1 MVMKREVVGYT
12 TMSEHLIDTQ
22 LTHSPFFFASANQ
35 SMLGCGVAH
44 AFQQAIPFA
53 ELANQAKQLL
63 QQAKRDECDN
73 PLLFGIVPFDPKT
86 PTRFMIPRTLY
97 VSSSPRLNR
106 PAHLTRQVAKLIS
119 SPSGEQ
125 YKQGVSHLLNMF
137 HHSGCLKW
145 CCRAPLKLPP
155 SKRSHYRPCCVIC
168 SRLIITAILLRPAWT
183 NKES

>member
-63 QQAKRDECDN
+63 QQAKRDQCDN

-155 SKRSHYRPCCVIC
+155 SKR
-168 SRLIITAILLRPAWT
+168 
-183 NKES
+183 